1 MGGVGVAM
9 GGGGSRVAGMKP
21 FLMTLLAGT
30 VFLVAG
36 CGSGG
41 GEEGAGVETNQ
52 VAGENPLTAPVDY
65 LGAAAAA
72 KKTAVRVVDTAS
84 VQKAIQMFGAS
95 EGRNPRDLQELVSE
109 GYLQRLPDLPVGM
122 GYEYDAATGQVKVVK
137 R

>member
-1 MGGVGVAM
+1 MKPLLMTV
-9 GGGGSRVAGMKP
+9 VAGA
-21 FLMTLLAGT
+21 L
-30 VFLVAG
+30 LVAG

-41 GEEGAGVETNQ
+41 GEKEGEGRTNQ

-95 EGRNPRDLQELVSE
+95 EGRHPRDLQELVSE
-109 GYLQRLPDLPVGM
+109 GYLPKLPDLPVGM
-122 GYEYDAATGQVKVVK
+122 AYEYEAATGQVKAV
-137 R
+137 RR